1 MNPIALAGLRLKR
14 AFSALAG
21 RFPTG
26 GYYGGWARNA
36 PWAWRQKTDWT
47 LEVGDGGG
55 NSAVA
60 ACVTWVATT
69 FPEAPLRVL
78 DPEGEPVPDHPLTQ
92 LIDNPNPWYD
102 GNLLLQQTMVD
113 FTITGNAYWLIGRNR
128 AGRPTE
134 LWYAPSW
141 MMRPRWPDDG
151 SEFISYY
158 EYMPNGVPLEL
169 RPDELVHFRFGLDPI
184 TRLGV
189 SRLAPVLGE

>member
-1 MNPIALAGLRLKR
+1 PALDCEGRGRPGHPRARRLGPRLRRGGRGLPRGRPRRPGRLCERSCGHARAPPQLGRALVNPLALAGLRLKQ

-102 GNLLLQQTMVD
+102 
-113 FTITGNAYWLIGRNR
+113 
-128 AGRPTE
+128 
-134 LWYAPSW
+134 
-141 MMRPRWPDDG
+141 
-151 SEFISYY
+151 
-158 EYMPNGVPLEL
+158 
-169 RPDELVHFRFGLDPI
+169 
-184 TRLGV
+184 
-189 SRLAPVLGE
+189 